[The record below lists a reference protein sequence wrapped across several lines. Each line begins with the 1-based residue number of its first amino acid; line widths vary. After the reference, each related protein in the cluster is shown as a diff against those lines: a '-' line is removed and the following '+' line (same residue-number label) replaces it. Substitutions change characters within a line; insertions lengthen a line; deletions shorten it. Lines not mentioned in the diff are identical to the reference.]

1 MPQIIGRVGGRQ
13 QPAERS
19 WYKPLNVHFISH
31 VMGNHGRTA
40 SRSGICTEGAPP
52 GGPAVWWGG
61 VRHTTAVG
69 SAEESCAHS
78 TPTSAYSEKATPSP
92 CTSEYLRR
100 HRPSN
105 LPGVYHGAQQN
116 KDEKWQSPERA
127 LGKPRAP
134 DQEGRRGGSSGMDM
148 KTEKRAYFP
157 LVSGTDSRIRFGV
170 EVVSSCI
177 FKNKTKLSPLRRSG
191 PGFLC
196 SFL

>member
-1 MPQIIGRVGGRQ
+1 MPQIIGRVGGGQ

-69 SAEESCAHS
+69 LAEESCAHS

-92 CTSEYLRR
+92 CTSKSTSE
-100 HRPSN
+100 
-105 LPGVYHGAQQN
+105 
-116 KDEKWQSPERA
+116 
-127 LGKPRAP
+127 
-134 DQEGRRGGSSGMDM
+134 
-148 KTEKRAYFP
+148 
-157 LVSGTDSRIRFGV
+157 GTDPVTSQGYTMERSRTRMKSGKV
-170 EVVSSCI
+170 LNRLWENQGHLTKKDAEEEVQAWI
-177 FKNKTKLSPLRRSG
+177 
-191 PGFLC
+191 
-196 SFL
+196 